1 MSLGVVLCTG
11 ILRSGSTW
19 SFNVC
24 RLMAKVVAGRERTPM
39 WSGYML
45 ANQTEQFFQ
54 TTGHPPGPTIIK
66 THGLG
71 PIALEKVRTEQAKS
85 VCTYRDPRDCVASLM
100 TFTGQYFEEAVES
113 IRGTM
118 GSLDEYRKAG
128 NTHFI
133 RYEQMLDDS
142 LGQVRGIADF
152 LGVTIEEPMLAR
164 IDEKSNL
171 ESSKKVCE
179 DLRHR
184 PAGEFMRSAEDHRV
198 DPQTWLHHNH
208 IHSGQVGRWREEMSP
223 QQAQELN
230 RVFAPWLERLGYVG
244 APANKRAG

>member
-1 MSLGVVLCTG
+1 MPLGVVLCTG

-45 ANQTEQFFQ
+45 AQQTEQFFQ

-71 PIALEKVRTEQAKS
+71 PVALEKVRTEQAKS
-85 VCTYRDPRDCVASLM
+85 VCTYRDPRDCVASLI

-118 GSLDEYRKAG
+118 GILDEYMKAG

-133 RYEQMLDDS
+133 RYEEMLGDS
-142 LGQVRGIADF
+142 LSQCRGIGDY
-152 LGVTIEEPMLAR
+152 LGITIEEPMLAK
-164 IDEKSNL
+164 IDEMSNL

-184 PAGEFMRSAEDHRV
+184 PAGQFMRSAEDHRV

-223 QQAQELN
+223 QQVQEIN
-230 RVFAPWLERLGYVG
+230 RVFTPWLERLGYVG
-244 APANKRAG
+244 APATKRAG